1 MILVSTE
8 AAYLDGVWTREQ
20 YGRLFQLINQQNGID
35 IRYKLPMVANYL
47 QIPEKLLIF
56 MIQVFFDLKF
66 VTIKDGVLK
75 KVPDP
80 ENKPLTES
88 VLYQQ
93 RLAKIKTE
101 EDLLMSDLST
111 IRKWLIS

>member
-8 AAYLDGVWTREQ
+8 DAYLDGVGTREQ

-75 KVPDP
+75 KS
-80 ENKPLTES
+80 LI
-88 VLYQQ
+88 Q
-93 RLAKIKTE
+93 RISR
-101 EDLLMSDLST
+101 LLRVCCINSDLQKSKQKK
-111 IRKWLIS
+111 IY